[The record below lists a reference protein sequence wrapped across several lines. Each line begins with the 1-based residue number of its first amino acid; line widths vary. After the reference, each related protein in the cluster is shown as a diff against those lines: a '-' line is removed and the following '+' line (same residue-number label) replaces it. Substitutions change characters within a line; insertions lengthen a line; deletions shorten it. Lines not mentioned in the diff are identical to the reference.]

1 MSAFGILSCGAY
13 IPRKRMSRAAIF
25 DTVGWVQPSLKGLA
39 KGARAFGAWDEDAI
53 TMAAAAARKAIKST
67 TKIEPGALCFASTT
81 APFLDRQNAGIVAAA
96 LDLPSETH
104 VFDVSG
110 SQRAATSALIRFSE
124 TRSGASLLAAA
135 DRRRAKSASAMEML
149 SGDAGAAFVLGEGE
163 PIAEIIGANSIY
175 ADLVDHY
182 RTAESETDYVLEERW
197 YRDEGVSKLATKA
210 ARPVFEKANLAG
222 SDIKHLI
229 APFPNPQLAR
239 AVAKQL
245 EIAPAAIADSLFENC
260 GHAGAAHPI
269 LMLANV
275 LAHAKPD
282 EWILL
287 TAFGQGCDAILLR
300 TTKTITD
307 SDQSELRKTIQS
319 NGQVEENYTRFLS
332 SFGAIDID
340 WGMRAERDNRTAQ
353 TVAYN
358 KSRDLY
364 GFVGGLCSQCNTP
377 QFPKSRRCVNPECN
391 ALDTQHDHRFA
402 DLNAT
407 VKSFTEDWLAFT
419 RAPPLI
425 YGNVSFEGG
434 GNVFMEMT
442 GFRPGDITIGA
453 PVEMAFRIKD
463 IDTAR
468 GFHRYFWKAA
478 PAGGGAH
485 G

>member
-1 MSAFGILSCGAY
+1 MSAFGILSCSAY

-25 DTVGWVQPSLKGLA
+25 DAVGWAQPSLKGLV

-53 TMAAAAARKAIKST
+53 TMAVAAARNTIKSAPKT
-67 TKIEPGALCFASTT
+67 EPTALCFASTT
-81 APFLDRQNAGIVAAA
+81 APFLDRQNAGVVAAA
-96 LDLPSETH
+96 LDLSSRTH
-104 VFDVSG
+104 VFDVAG
-110 SQRAATSALIRFSE
+110 SQRAATSALIRFNE
-124 TRSGASLLAAA
+124 TRSGAPLLAAA
-135 DRRRAKSASAMEML
+135 DRRRAKSASTMEML
-149 SGDAGAAFVLGEGE
+149 SGDAGAALLLGEGE
-163 PIAEIIGANSIY
+163 PIAEIVGVSSIY

-182 RTAESETDYVLEERW
+182 RTAQSETDYVLEERW

-210 ARPVFEKANLAG
+210 AGSVLKNANLTG

-229 APFPNPQLAR
+229 APFSNSQLAR
-239 AVAKQL
+239 TVAKQL
-245 EIAPAAIADSLFENC
+245 EIASGAIADSLFYSC

-287 TAFGQGCDAILLR
+287 TVFGQGCDTILLR
-300 TTKTITD
+300 TTQAIADANRT
-307 SDQSELRKTIQS
+307 ELRQTIQS
-319 NGQVEENYTRFLS
+319 NGQIEENYTRFLS
-332 SFGAIDID
+332 SYGAIDID
-340 WGMRAERDNRTAQ
+340 WGLRAERDNRTAQ

-364 GFVGGLCSQCNTP
+364 GFVGGLCYQCDTP

-391 ALDTQHDHRFA
+391 ALDTQRDHRFA

-419 RAPPLI
+419 REPPLI

-442 GFRPGDITIGA
+442 GFRSGDIAIGA
-453 PVEMAFRIKD
+453 PVEMTFRIKD
-463 IDTAR
+463 IDAAR
-468 GFHRYFWKAA
+468 GFHRYFWKAT
-478 PAGGGAH
+478 PVVGGAH